1 MCVEILSPAIVVLRY
16 FMGCK
21 LVIIMEIAFV
31 CSHRHESLT
40 FNEVTTKWL
49 QIKVQTVFGR
59 CRQQTNSRTRSIRH
73 VVRRVLRDR
82 PHIKGRSRKHVDG
95 QVKKNLDR
103 RAVCI
108 MCDRRWALCR
118 AAGVTYTYV

>member
-1 MCVEILSPAIVVLRY
+1 
-16 FMGCK
+16 MGCK

-31 CSHRHESLT
+31 CDYFCSHRHESLT

-59 CRQQTNSRTRSIRH
+59 CRQQTNSRTRPIRH

-82 PHIKGRSRKHVDG
+82 AHIKGRSRKHVDC
-95 QVKKNLDR
+95 QVKKNVDG
-103 RAVCI
+103 RAVCTVS
-108 MCDRRWALCR
+108 DRR
-118 AAGVTYTYV
+118 